1 MLNDN
6 DLRNFI
12 LNKKMSNV
20 NCMGTTYTVIPTEI
34 SYTRV
39 TNRNKAIIIGI
50 IITVCAI
57 VLFGILSSI
66 ISSSVTKT
74 AATNEEENVAEFV
87 ECIEEEKI
95 EEDELFENINCTMDV
110 LNDEKTV
117 FNAVISVKK
126 INNAKGQVPEPKN
139 VFYNDEYPK
148 DVYKYVYLL

>member
-39 TNRNKAIIIGI
+39 TNKNKAIIIGI
-50 IITVCAI
+50 IVAVCAI
-57 VLFGILSSI
+57 VIFGILSGI

-74 AATNEEENVAEFV
+74 ATTNEEEKVAEFV

-110 LNDEKTV
+110 LNDEKIV

-126 INNAKGQVPEPKN
+126 INNAKGQVPEQKN

-148 DVYKYVYLL
+148 DVYKQVYLL

>member
-39 TNRNKAIIIGI
+39 TNKNKAIIIGI
-50 IITVCAI
+50 IVAVCAI
-57 VLFGILSSI
+57 AIFGILSSI

-74 AATNEEENVAEFV
+74 ATTNEEENVAEFV
-87 ECIEEEKI
+87 ECIEENKI

-110 LNDEKTV
+110 LDNEKTV

-126 INNAKGQVPEPKN
+126 INNAKGQVPEQKN

-148 DVYKYVYLL
+148 DVYKHVYLL